1 MDLTPI
7 TQRISEKFAALGH
20 QIEPAKIEEKLARM
34 INEFGVPEE
43 EAERSIV
50 SDYSREFGLDEQ
62 IQPAVIASDAPDATP
77 IAEVKIGDWATLEGV
92 VTVLFESRSPSVAQS
107 GILADQSGC
116 IRFTVWAKAQAPALE
131 LGEWYRFESAAVD
144 EFNSQP
150 GFQVHSGTAIFPIQH
165 DQLPHI
171 ETTPIADLKRGVV
184 SLEGKVVSYTERSEG
199 PVHIAGVI
207 ADGTGAIRFTI
218 RRGDT
223 APEIEEG
230 GWYQIEYAVADL
242 YRGAMN
248 LQFNAGTRITQI
260 SDDRSLRPAISPIA
274 GIKPGIICI
283 RVKVLQEYATS
294 SERMFQSGTLGDESG
309 TIRFV
314 TWKDESAERLTPGM
328 AYTIYY
334 AAADEFNGRLSLTLN
349 GATCLPDDAAAI
361 NVSPIPERS
370 APETATLE
378 GVVTV
383 LFPPRTASIAQTG
396 IFAHDSG
403 VMRLTVWANAH
414 APTLQA
420 GGWYRLESA
429 VLDEYNSQKNIKVT
443 SGTVVTPLSG
453 ETIPQIA
460 VSPVS
465 DLKQGLVS
473 LEGKVITYTPHS
485 EGPVR
490 AAGVIADNTGGIRFT
505 IRQGEPVADIEAGGW
520 YRFDYAIADLYRGA
534 MNLQLNAVTQISPL
548 PGEQTLEPA
557 ITQVAE
563 IKPGIVCLHVKVVQ
577 EYESTSER
585 ILQSGILGDET
596 GTIRFV
602 TWKDDNTERL
612 IPGKIYTIQYAI
624 ADEYNGR
631 PSLTLNGSAV
641 IPDDAG
647 AIEVKASGD
656 EVIGALVHIS
666 PGSGLI
672 KRCPVEGCGRVL
684 TRQNYCQ
691 IHEIQPDFQYDL
703 RIKGWL
709 DNGRQTWDTIISR
722 EGVEKLLGLTLEGA
736 KEMAENNPLGLE
748 TVYYHLCEE
757 LLGRYISCQGRV
769 IENRL
774 FSSSCSYLSFDPA
787 RHADL
792 LNRSEV
798 TSHE

>member
-62 IQPAVIASDAPDATP
+62 IHSAPVASDAPEATP
-77 IAEVKIGDWATLEGV
+77 IAEVKIGDWATIEGV

-107 GILADQSGC
+107 GILADQSGS

-144 EFNSQP
+144 EFNNQP
-150 GFQVHSGTAIFPIQH
+150 GFQVHSGTAIFPIAH
-165 DQLPHI
+165 DRLPVI
-171 ETTPIADLKRGVV
+171 EKTPIVDLHRGII
-184 SLEGKVVSYTERSEG
+184 SLEGKVVSYTERADG
-199 PVHIAGVI
+199 PVQIAGVI
-207 ADGTGAIRFTI
+207 ADGSGAIRFTI
-218 RRGDT
+218 RRGIT
-223 APEIEEG
+223 LPSIEEG
-230 GWYQIEYAVADL
+230 GWYQIEYVVADL

-248 LQFNAGTRITQI
+248 LQFNAGTKITQI
-260 SDDRSLRPAISPIA
+260 SDDRSLRPAISPVA
-274 GIKPGIICI
+274 GIKPGIVCV
-283 RVKVLQEYATS
+283 RVKVLQEYASS
-294 SERMFQSGTLGDESG
+294 SERMFQSGILGDESG

-314 TWKDESAERLTPGM
+314 TWKDESAERLVPGM

-334 AAADEFNGRLSLTLN
+334 ASADEFNGRLSLTLN
-349 GATCLPDDAAAI
+349 GATSLPDDAAAI
-361 NVSPIPERS
+361 NVSPLPERS
-370 APETATLE
+370 APETTTVE

-396 IFAHDSG
+396 IFAHASG

-414 APTLQA
+414 APALQA
-420 GGWYRLESA
+420 GGWYRFESA
-429 VLDEYNSQKNIKVT
+429 VLDEYNSQKNIKIT

-453 ETIPQIA
+453 ETLPQIEI
-460 VSPVS
+460 SPIS
-465 DLKQGLVS
+465 SLNPGLTS
-473 LEGKVITYTPHS
+473 LEGKVISYNPHL
-485 EGPVR
+485 EGAVR
-490 AAGVIADNTGGIRFT
+490 AAGVIADNTGAIRFT
-505 IRQGEPVADIEAGGW
+505 IRQGEQVAEIETGGW
-520 YRFDYAIADLYRGA
+520 YRFEYAIADLYREA
-534 MNLQLNAVTQISPL
+534 MNLQLSSGSRISSL
-548 PGEQTLEPA
+548 QGEHSLEPA
-557 ITQVAE
+557 ITPVAE
-563 IKPGIVCLHVKVVQ
+563 IKPGIVCLHVKVAQ
-577 EYESTSER
+577 EYENTSER
-585 ILQSGILGDET
+585 ILQSGVLGDET

-602 TWKDDNTERL
+602 AWKDDSIERL
-612 IPGKIYTIQYAI
+612 IPGKIYTIQYAS

-631 PSLTLNGSAV
+631 PSLTLNGSVV
-641 IPDDAG
+641 IPDETG
-647 AIEVKASGD
+647 EIEVKASGD
-656 EVIGALVHIS
+656 EVTGALVHIS

-722 EGVEKLLGLTLEGA
+722 EGVEKLLGLTLDGA

-748 TVYYHLCEE
+748 TVYYHLCEA

-774 FSSSCSYLSFDPA
+774 FTSSCSFLTFDSA

>member
-7 TQRISEKFAALGH
+7 TQRISEKFAVLGH

-62 IQPAVIASDAPDATP
+62 IHSAPVVSDAPEATP
-77 IAEVKIGDWATLEGV
+77 IAEVKIGDWATIEGV

-107 GILADQSGC
+107 GILADQSGS

-131 LGEWYRFESAAVD
+131 QGEWYRFESAAVD
-144 EFNSQP
+144 EFNNQP

-165 DQLPHI
+165 DELPLI
-171 ETTPIADLKRGVV
+171 ETAPIADLKRGVV
-184 SLEGKVVSYTERSEG
+184 SLEGKVVSYTERSDG
-199 PVHIAGVI
+199 PVQIAGVI
-207 ADGTGAIRFTI
+207 ADESGAIRFTV
-218 RRGDT
+218 RRGVT
-223 APEIEEG
+223 LPSIEEG
-230 GWYQIEYAVADL
+230 GWYQIEYAVSDL

-248 LQFNAGTRITQI
+248 LQFNTGTKVTQV
-260 SDDRSLRPAISPIA
+260 SDDRSLRPAISPVA
-274 GIKPGIICI
+274 GIKPGIVCVRI
-283 RVKVLQEYATS
+283 KVLQEYASS
-294 SERMFQSGTLGDESG
+294 SERMFQSGILGDESG

-314 TWKDESAERLTPGM
+314 TWKDESVERLVPGM

-334 AAADEFNGRLSLTLN
+334 ASADEFNGRLSLTLN
-349 GATCLPDDAAAI
+349 GATSLPDDAAAI
-361 NVSPIPERS
+361 NVSPLPERS
-370 APETATLE
+370 APETTTVE
-378 GVVTV
+378 GIITV
-383 LFPPRTASIAQTG
+383 LFPPRSASIAQTG
-396 IFAHDSG
+396 ILAYSSG
-403 VMRLTVWANAH
+403 VMRLTVWTNAH
-414 APTLQA
+414 APLLQV
-420 GGWYRLESA
+420 GEWYRFESA

-453 ETIPQIA
+453 EAIPHMEFSS
-460 VSPVS
+460 VSG
-465 DLKQGLVS
+465 LNQGLVS
-473 LEGKVITYTPHS
+473 LEGKVISYTPHA
-485 EGPVR
+485 EGAIR
-490 AAGVIADNTGGIRFT
+490 ATGVIADNSGAIRYT
-505 IRQGEPVADIEAGGW
+505 IRQGEQVAEIQAGGW
-520 YRFDYAIADLYRGA
+520 YKFEYAIADLYRGA
-534 MNLQLNAVTQISPL
+534 MNLQLNSGTRIIPL
-548 PGEQTLEPA
+548 DGEQNLEPV
-557 ITQVAE
+557 ITPVAE
-563 IKPGIVCLHVKVVQ
+563 IKPGIVCLHVKVAQ

-585 ILQSGILGDET
+585 ILQSGVIGDET

-602 TWKDDNTERL
+602 SWKDDTAYRL
-612 IPGKIYTIQYAI
+612 IPGKIYTIQYAS

-631 PSLTLNGSAV
+631 PSLTLNGSVV
-641 IPDDAG
+641 IPDDTG
-647 AIEVKASGD
+647 EIEVKASGD
-656 EVIGALVHIS
+656 EVTGALVHIS

-691 IHEIQPDFQYDL
+691 IHEIQPGFQYDL

-722 EGVEKLLGLTLEGA
+722 EGVEKLLGLTLDGA
-736 KEMAENNPLGLE
+736 KEMADNDPLGLE
-748 TVYYHLCEE
+748 TVYYHLCEA
-757 LLGRYISCQGRV
+757 LLGRYIACQGRV

-774 FSSSCSYLSFDPA
+774 FTSSCSFLTFDSA

-798 TSHE
+798 NSHE